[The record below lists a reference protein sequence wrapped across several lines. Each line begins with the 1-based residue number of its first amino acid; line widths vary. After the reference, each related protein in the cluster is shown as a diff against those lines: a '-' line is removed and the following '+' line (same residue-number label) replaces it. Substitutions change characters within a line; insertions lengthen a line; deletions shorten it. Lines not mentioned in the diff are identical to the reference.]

1 MTTTAS
7 SSSSIRHY
15 GGTAGCALLLSL
27 AACLPAQ
34 TSPSVP
40 QPTASSDVSVAQHD
54 SETAYTSAARAEA
67 HARAQAE
74 AADRAEQR
82 AIEKQTEAQ
91 AARQQALQMRRAAE
105 DAQREAI
112 VAGKAASQRA
122 DSEAQRA
129 LQDQPR
135 AQLQSEQASPL
146 AMTSGTIE
154 SVGQD
159 ELVLQRDNAPSLRLK
174 IDPQTTILLHGQPA
188 QLDSLGHGSHVA
200 VSYRMERDQP
210 IAQTI
215 DTDAMPAAEIQPQ
228 PFEPQP

>member
-1 MTTTAS
+1 M
-7 SSSSIRHY
+7 
-15 GGTAGCALLLSL
+15 AGCALVLSL
-27 AACLPAQ
+27 AACLPVQ
-34 TSPSVP
+34 TAPSVA

-122 DSEAQRA
+122 DSEAQ
-129 LQDQPR
+129 PR

-146 AMTSGTIE
+146 AMTAGTVE
-154 SVGQD
+154 SIGQD

-200 VSYRMERDQP
+200 ISYRMERDQP

-215 DTDAMPAAEIQPQ
+215 DADAMPAAEIQAEPFVPQ
-228 PFEPQP
+228 P